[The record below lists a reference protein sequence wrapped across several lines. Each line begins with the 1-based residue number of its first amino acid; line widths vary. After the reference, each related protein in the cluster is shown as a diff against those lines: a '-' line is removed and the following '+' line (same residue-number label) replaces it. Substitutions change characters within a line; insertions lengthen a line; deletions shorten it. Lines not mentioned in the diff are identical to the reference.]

1 MPKTVLNDRN
11 LYEKRNKDDIF
22 IRDVIGGLL
31 KLLNNRLVYTQVWE
45 DSSEG
50 MEDITVP
57 FYYDLGNSSGER
69 FLDRKSTR
77 LNSSH

>member
-69 FLDRKSTR
+69 FLQD
-77 LNSSH
+77 N

>member
-57 FYYDLGNSSGER
+57 FYYDLGNS
-69 FLDRKSTR
+69 
-77 LNSSH
+77 

>member
-50 MEDITVP
+50 VVVAVKKLRNDVADIAA
-57 FYYDLGNSSGER
+57 
-69 FLDRKSTR
+69 
-77 LNSSH
+77 